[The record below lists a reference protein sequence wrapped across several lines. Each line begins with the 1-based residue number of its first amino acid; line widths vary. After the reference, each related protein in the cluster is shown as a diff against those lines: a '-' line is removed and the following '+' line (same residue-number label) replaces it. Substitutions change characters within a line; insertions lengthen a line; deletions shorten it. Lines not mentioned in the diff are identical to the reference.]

1 MEKMLPIQKRLWAE
15 IDLDAVKHNFHE
27 AKRASRE
34 GVKVCCVIKANAYG
48 HGAVELGRV
57 YEDEGADMLAV
68 SNLEEALELREG
80 GIKLPILVLGYSPAE
95 CAEALAKY
103 DVEQCVYS
111 EEYAESLAECA
122 RAAGVVVKT
131 HIKIDTG
138 MGRIGFICRENAEEP
153 SALAAA
159 ERACLLEGLLPVGI
173 FTHFAVADGGEDGD
187 EYTAEQNSAFLRAI
201 DYLESRG
208 ISFAVKHCANSAA
221 IYDHPECAF
230 NMVRAGIS
238 LYGEPPSAE
247 MRSVPDLRCTMTL
260 RSVISNV
267 KTVYPGES
275 VGYGRTFVAEKP
287 MRVATVPIGYAD
299 GLFRLGSGG
308 ADVFTVS
315 GVGAPVLGR
324 ICMDQ
329 TMIDVTDIDGVKMGD
344 EVIVFGD
351 GGVFSVSD
359 MARACKTIE
368 YEIFCAISRRV
379 PRVYIA
385 DGRVV
390 SVRDYIL
397 SDKLNEKR

>member
-1 MEKMLPIQKRLWAE
+1 MAIEFTKAQQ
-15 IDLDAVKHNFHE
+15 
-27 AKRASRE
+27 RAIETE
-34 GVKVCCVIKANAYG
+34 GNV
-48 HGAVELGRV
+48 L
-57 YEDEGADMLAV
+57 V
-68 SNLEEALELREG
+68 SA
-80 GIKLPILVLGYSPAE
+80 
-95 CAEALAKY
+95 
-103 DVEQCVYS
+103 
-111 EEYAESLAECA
+111 
-122 RAAGVVVKT
+122 AAGSGKT
-131 HIKIDTG
+131 AVLVERVITLMTRKENPIAADRLLIVTFTNAAAAE
-138 MGRIGFICRENAEEP
+138 MRLRIESRLDEVCRENPEES

-159 ERACLLEGLLPVGI
+159 ERACLLEGLSPIGI
-173 FTHFAVADGGEDGD
+173 FTHFAVSDGGDDGD
-187 EYTAEQNSAFLRAI
+187 GYTAEQNDAFSRAI

-208 ISFAVKHCANSAA
+208 INFSVKHCANSAA
-221 IYDHPECAF
+221 IYDHPEYGRD
-230 NMVRAGIS
+230 MVRAGIS
-238 LYGEPPSAE
+238 LYG
-247 MRSVPDLRCTMTL
+247 VPASSDVRNTADLKCTLTL
-260 RSVISNV
+260 KSVITNV
-267 KTVYPGES
+267 KTIYPGES

-351 GGVFSVSD
+351 GGVFSISD